1 LRLSEKNARAIIE
14 ASPVPLA
21 IHDDDGKITY
31 LNRAF
36 LNSIGYTLRD
46 IPALDDCWRRACP
59 DPQYRQYVKDQW
71 VARQQQAKRL
81 GQPFAPLEVN
91 FLCKDD
97 AKRTFV
103 CSATAIEDVVAG
115 SQLII
120 LHDITD
126 QVRAA
131 EKINTLMREQKAILD
146 TELVGIVTVTDRR
159 IVWANPAFEKLFGYA
174 RGELIGTSAR
184 VTYCSKEA
192 YEAFGQ
198 NAYPVIR
205 SGHSY
210 RTEHEYQRKDGSRF
224 FADVSG
230 SMLVPGTGDSL
241 WCFIDVTDRKR
252 NEQEIAHLAFYDVL
266 TALPNRRLLLDRLS
280 QAMAANKRTDR
291 HSAVIFLDLDNFKS
305 LNDTHGHGVGDLL
318 LLEVAERLKRCV
330 REMDTVSRF
339 GGDEFVVLLGE
350 LASGKADSTAQAQ
363 VIAEK
368 IRATLAEPYVLTP
381 EAHGSATRSVE
392 HRCSASI
399 GVVVFDGDK
408 VDQDEILRLADVA
421 MYQAKDGGR
430 NAIQFYEG

>member
-1 LRLSEKNARAIIE
+1 
-14 ASPVPLA
+14 
-21 IHDDDGKITY
+21 
-31 LNRAF
+31 
-36 LNSIGYTLRD
+36 
-46 IPALDDCWRRACP
+46 
-59 DPQYRQYVKDQW
+59 VKVQW
-71 VARQQQAKRL
+71 DARQQQAKRT

-91 FLCKDD
+91 FLCKDE

-103 CSATAIEDVVAG
+103 CSATAVKDIVAG
-115 SQLII
+115 SQLIVM
-120 LHDITD
+120 HDITE

-131 EKINTLMREQKAILD
+131 EKINTLLREQKAILD

-174 RGELIGTSAR
+174 RGELIGTSSR

-205 SGHSY
+205 AGHSY
-210 RTEHEYQRKDGSRF
+210 RAEHEYQRKDGSRF

-252 NEQEIAHLAFYDVL
+252 DEQEIAHLAFYDVL

-280 QAMAANKRTDR
+280 QAMAANKRTDH

-330 REMDTVSRF
+330 REMDTVARF

-350 LASGKADSTAQAQ
+350 LASSKVESTAQAQ

-381 EAHGSATRSVE
+381 EPHGRAPRSVE

-408 VDQDEILRLADVA
+408 VNQDEILRLADVA